1 MRVAPLAVLVLATS
15 GCLYGSTAAAPDRP
29 QPAYSAAP
37 DRPVPDQP
45 GYSAPQ
51 QPAYPPAAAAPEQPG
66 YSDPAPPQAGPSDY
80 AQQEDDSGPP
90 TPAGTDV
97 ASEDV
102 FTQQL
107 SPYGNWT
114 EVNGYGRVWVPAVSY
129 GWRPYYYGRW
139 ELTEWGWTFVS
150 ADPWGWA
157 AYHYGRW
164 NWGLGVGWYWI
175 PGRQWGPAWVS
186 WRYGGGYVGWAPLG
200 PRGVVF
206 GFGHPGWI
214 AVGETHFTQPIARVA
229 VTGRAT
235 VGIVSAAQPLS
246 SHVARGGSFGPPVE
260 RISAATG
267 HTITAVPATRAIA
280 TAHAQSIGPRAS
292 GGIRSPVRPILGARP
307 RPASRTLSG
316 PGAARPAP
324 GAVARPAPGGIA
336 RPIGSGTVHAPAAH
350 PSGAAH
356 PSAGHGG
363 EQHK

>member
-29 QPAYSAAP
+29 APEQPA
-37 DRPVPDQP
+37 
-45 GYSAPQ
+45 YSAPQ
-51 QPAYPPAAAAPEQPG
+51 QPYPPPAAVAAQPADA
-66 YSDPAPPQAGPSDY
+66 DPTPPQAGPAGAQESYSDDY
-80 AQQEDDSGPP
+80 APEGPP

-150 ADPWGWA
+150 SDPWGWA

-267 HTITAVPATRAIA
+267 HAITAVPATRAIA
-280 TAHAQSIGPRAS
+280 AAHAQSIGPRATS
-292 GGIRSPVRPILGARP
+292 GIRSPARPILGARP

-324 GAVARPAPGGIA
+324 GAVARPAPGGIS
-336 RPIGSGTVHAPAAH
+336 RPIGSGAAHAPAAH
-350 PSGAAH
+350 PPAAAH
-356 PSAGHGG
+356 PSGGHGG